1 MKRKLEFLKE
11 TGALL
16 MALYRPEGTERLVLV
31 ITDFGHDYRNSFWEI
46 RPKFRAAVL
55 ARIHEKEF
63 AEEVSRLRDTYAQAV
78 PTEQVS
84 YDAATKSYFLSD
96 GAPAPGTHVP

>member
-11 TGALL
+11 SGALL
-16 MALYRPEGTERLVLV
+16 MALYRIEGTERLVLV

-46 RPKFRAAVL
+46 RPEFLAAVL

-63 AEEVSRLRDTYAQAV
+63 GEEVARLRDAYAQAV
-78 PTEQVS
+78 PTKELS
-84 YDAATKSYFLSD
+84 YDTATKSYFLSD
-96 GAPAPGTHVP
+96 DEPAPGTHVP